1 VAGGPLFGLTRG
13 GALKARVLEIE
24 LAESSM
30 SLQTTDPKAHAL
42 LQTERAFRAETL
54 DFVPSNNHPSE
65 AVLEAERLYPLFY
78 SENDGRNFYYP
89 GCETVKAVEEL
100 AKERALACF
109 PGSEHVNVKP
119 TDGTRGNEAV
129 YRAFLKP
136 GDTLLSLGLAEG
148 GHLSHGLKWNYSGMD
163 YRIVSYAT
171 TEKGELDYDAIRDLA
186 RKEKPKMI
194 VAGGSSCPFAFDFAA
209 FASIAKEVSAILHAD
224 VSHFAGLCVAGLHPS
239 PFPHAD
245 TVMTTIQKTLRGQKG
260 AIAFCRTPDAR
271 ALDRAVFPG
280 VMAHA
285 TGAQLLAKAVAL
297 GEAATPAFKAYAKLV
312 VDDVQALAAGL
323 LEAGFKLV
331 SGGTKTHLLIIDLR
345 GTSTTGKEGEARLQ
359 AAGILANKQLVPR
372 DPQPPVV
379 ASGVRMGTPCA
390 AARGLRPEHMK
401 QVAKWVKRVVLDG
414 EDPSKVKKETL
425 ELARAFPVP
434 GLKT

>member
-1 VAGGPLFGLTRG
+1 MH
-13 GALKARVLEIE
+13 
-24 LAESSM
+24 LAK
-30 SLQTTDPKAHAL
+30 TDPAAYAL
-42 LQTERAFRAETL
+42 LAAERKFRAETL

-65 AVLEAERLYPLFY
+65 SVLEAERNYPLFY

-100 AKERALACF
+100 AKARALACF

-136 GDTLLSLGLAEG
+136 GDTLMSLGLADG
-148 GHLSHGLKWNYSGMD
+148 GHLSHGLKWNYSGQD
-163 YRIVSYAT
+163 YRIVSYGVTAD
-171 TEKGELDYDAIRDLA
+171 GALDYDAIRDLA
-186 RKEKPKMI
+186 LKERPKMI
-194 VAGGSSCPFAFDFAA
+194 VAGGSSCPFQFDFAR
-209 FASIAKEVSAILHAD
+209 FAAIAKEAGSLLHAD
-224 VSHFAGLCVAGLHPS
+224 VSHFAGLCVTGDHPT

-260 AIAFCRTPDAR
+260 AISFCRTERAR
-271 ALDRAVFPG
+271 DLDRAVFPG

-297 GEAATPAFKAYAKLV
+297 GEAATPAFKAYVKLV
-312 VDDVQALAAGL
+312 VDDVQALATGL

-331 SGGTKTHLLIIDLR
+331 SGGTKTHLLIVDLR
-345 GTSTTGKEGEARLQ
+345 GTPLTGKEGEARLQ
-359 AAGILANKQLVPR
+359 AAGILANKQLVPK

-379 ASGVRMGTPCA
+379 ASGVRMGSPCS
-390 AARGLRPEHMK
+390 AARGLQPAHMK
-401 QVAKWVKRVVLDG
+401 QVAKWAKRLLLDG
-414 EDPSKVKKETL
+414 EDPAKIKGEVA
-425 ELARAFPVP
+425 ELCRAFPVP
-434 GLKT
+434 GLD

>member
-1 VAGGPLFGLTRG
+1 
-13 GALKARVLEIE
+13 
-24 LAESSM
+24 M
-30 SLQTTDPKAHAL
+30 NLQQSDPKAFEL
-42 LQTERAFRAETL
+42 LATERRLRAETL
-54 DFVPSNNHPSE
+54 DLVPSNNHPSL
-65 AVLEAERLYPLFY
+65 AVLEAERNYPLFY

-136 GDTLLSLGLAEG
+136 GDTLMSLGLADG
-148 GHLSHGLKWNYSGMD
+148 GHLSHGLKWNYSGQD
-163 YRIVSYAT
+163 YRIVSYGVTAD
-171 TEKGELDYDAIRDLA
+171 GALDYDAIRDLA
-186 RKEKPKMI
+186 LKERPKMI
-194 VAGGSSCPFAFDFAA
+194 VAGGSSCPFQFDFVKFAA
-209 FASIAKEVSAILHAD
+209 IAKEAGSLLHAD
-224 VSHFAGLCVAGLHPS
+224 ISHFAGLCVTGRHPT

-260 AIAFCRTPDAR
+260 AISFCRTERAR
-271 ALDRAVFPG
+271 DLDRAVFPG

-297 GEAATPAFKAYAKLV
+297 GEAATPAFKTYIDLV
-312 VDDVQALAAGL
+312 VDDIQALAGGL
-323 LEAGFKLV
+323 LEAGFNLV

-345 GTSTTGKEGEARLQ
+345 GTPLTGKEGEARLQ
-359 AAGILANKQLVPR
+359 AAGILANKQLVPK

-379 ASGVRMGTPCA
+379 ASGIRMGSPCA
-390 AARGLRPEHMK
+390 AARGLKPEHMK
-401 QVAKWVKRVVLDG
+401 QIAKWAKRVLLDG
-414 EDPSKVKKETL
+414 EDTAKVRAEVVA
-425 ELARAFPVP
+425 LAKAFPAP
-434 GLKT
+434 GL